1 MNPTE
6 EGYIPL
12 SRVRDYIEL
21 AGVYEIV
28 CKPKARVYI
37 GESEMCA
44 RRSHQHLS
52 DLQAGRHSNRVMQ
65 YDFDSLN
72 DPAAFY
78 FKVIIPFDTVTD
90 KTNLKSA
97 LRQAEKKEID
107 RRTKYGVMLYNNMS
121 TREIGGERKPKEF
134 RPEEPKEVVPV
145 REQKPKQ
152 DYRDLPYNQWP
163 GYNPPVLEGTCAEC
177 GRKGKHNE
185 ILFYCDDRQLRCPEC
200 VDDRVKNLQAFIK
213 SERDRMIRDRT
224 VGFRITSSRKM
235 RWQMGANTAENDLVS
250 AIAVYVRKYGQ
261 LPTEALVNQECIL
274 PGIEGTEVKIHQFT
288 PVGYIDLPIPLGE

>member
-12 SRVRDYIEL
+12 SKVRDYIEL

-28 CKPKARVYI
+28 CKPKGRVYI

-52 DLQAGRHSNRVMQ
+52 DLQAGRHSNKVMQ
-65 YDFDSLN
+65 FDYDSLN
-72 DPAAFY
+72 DPGAFY
-78 FKVIIPFDTVTD
+78 FKVVLAFDTAD
-90 KTNLKSA
+90 KAA
-97 LRQAEKKEID
+97 LRQAERKEIE

-134 RPEEPKEVVPV
+134 KPEEPKRPEVV
-145 REQKPKQ
+145 REHKSIE
-152 DYRDLPYNQWP
+152 DYRDLPYNRWP
-163 GYNPPVLEGTCAEC
+163 GYNPPILEGTCSEC
-177 GRKGKHNE
+177 GRKGKQNE
-185 ILFYCDDRQLRCPEC
+185 VLFYCDDRQLRCPGC
-200 VDDRVKNLQAFIK
+200 VDDRIKDLQAFIK
-213 SERDRMIRDRT
+213 SERSRMRVERIEGSRT
-224 VGFRITSSRKM
+224 ISSKKM

-261 LPTEALVNQECIL
+261 LPTEAFVHPECVL
-274 PGIEGTEVKIHQFT
+274 PNREGTEIKIHRFT
-288 PVGYIDLPIPLGE
+288 PIGYIDFPIPIGE